1 MLSPGSKGWIKKYFA
16 LVETGEIELTI
27 PHYPEEKQHLK
38 HLIYSKSG
46 ILFGY
51 PSSFIFYKNLKE
63 DKWTIDERL
72 TFLLFECHLF
82 AYINNRGVNINQ
94 EEYIL
99 SLLDFYEHHSVR
111 SISGVFTF
119 FLKESNDI
127 KLEKLLEKRTEVK
140 KNLIEDTLWVN
151 YLSNTFVYLD
161 VILYD
166 EFLRTKRTLEISNY
180 EIYAEEALKTLI
192 LAAQADGIVEQK
204 EKKMFEI
211 FLASAKIEEK
221 KKDKIEELLTFAND
235 FNILSNQIFAN
246 ELYKRYLLDI
256 SVLTIYANHEAGIQE
271 KDYLKSFSL
280 YINIDDNALNETL
293 VMVENFVLKHNDE
306 ISFLSSSNSVEKL
319 YDNVSK
325 RWIKI
330 LGRNKDKLAVELKQ
344 SKELV
349 SLIKKS
355 TTSELSKEEKEKVK
369 TQFLDIVK
377 SMPALAIFM
386 LPGGAL
392 LLPLVLKIIPDLIP
406 SAFRE
411 NEIEK

>member
-16 LVETGEIELTI
+16 LVNKGEISLDIT
-27 PHYPEEKQHLK
+27 PYKEEKQHLK
-38 HLIYSKSG
+38 HLIYARSG
-46 ILFGY
+46 IIYGY
-51 PSSFIFYKNLKE
+51 PSSFIFAKNIKK
-63 DKWTIDERL
+63 DKWTIDEKL

-82 AYINNRGVNINQ
+82 AYVSTKGNQ
-94 EEYIL
+94 IVFEDFSN

-111 SISGVFTF
+111 SISSLFTF
-119 FLKESNDI
+119 FLKEANDA
-127 KLEKLLEKRTEVK
+127 KLENILEKRTEIK
-140 KNLIEDTLWVN
+140 KNLLENTLWVN

-161 VILYD
+161 VILFD
-166 EFLRTKRTLEISNY
+166 EFLRTKRTLEVSNY
-180 EIYAEEALKTLI
+180 ELYAEEALKTLI

-204 EKKMFEI
+204 EKKMFEL
-211 FLASAKIEEK
+211 FSVSAKIGEK
-221 KKDKIEELLTFAND
+221 KKDKIVELFEFAND
-235 FNILSNQIFAN
+235 FSILSKQIYGN
-246 ELYKRYLLDI
+246 DLYKRYLLNV

-271 KDYLKSFSL
+271 KNYLKAFSEFL
-280 YINIDDNALNETL
+280 NLDEAALNETL
-293 VMVENFVLKHNDE
+293 VLVENFVLKHNDE
-306 ISFLSSSNSVEKL
+306 IAFLTNTNSIEKL

-330 LGRNKDKLAVELKQ
+330 LGRNKDKLAIELKQ

-355 TTSELSKEEKEKVK
+355 TTTELSKEEKEKVK

-392 LLPLVLKIIPDLIP
+392 LLPLVLKIIPTLIP

-411 NEIEK
+411 NEID